1 MRNLLKRGMSLL
13 LVVVM
18 VLSLAVPSVLAVAGT
33 GDPDEGEK
41 VTYQFYQEQY
51 KGNMLTH
58 YSWATVNADIA
69 AAYDTLKWKPET
81 TASYA
86 QIDGSNPFVY
96 LLLGESNAYAMR
108 LQSPGA
114 GTYDVTLNYYTNTH
128 ASAAPEGTMY
138 IIEAPATFGEYASAN
153 LRTMTASMTPVV
165 TVSYAASQTA
175 AASAAGAYTFEANKE
190 YLAVFCFSDGVDGVN
205 SSLRGYI
212 NSLEVQKKPVNP
224 GQAQPAEYDF
234 MYLNN
239 NEFLRDHADA
249 IAAAYD
255 TLNWKFFLTDND
267 YGYSRSTMFNKNVNA
282 LEMQNTAG
290 SWFAFQI
297 KSPGAG
303 EYELVL
309 EHGARPRGASV
320 GRIYILPATESF
332 NTVAE
337 IDAAVG
343 NHNTEGTQA
352 YAGTA
357 NWYSST
363 ENTTG
368 VRSNAFRYNFQAGKE
383 YVLVFKS
390 QVKSLENANAFMYAT
405 KLTATPVV
413 PEETTA
419 PQETTAAQETTV
431 PQETTSPDETT
442 VPEETVPE
450 ATVPEG
456 YDAAYDFMFKNDGT
470 KLVDSAAAIAANYD
484 QLKWKFYMTSFQYGY
499 DGIRDG
505 AAVGPGTIFN
515 KNTNSLEMP
524 SAAGQWFA
532 YQIQAPGAGW
542 YEITLEHGAR
552 PRGAAEVGL
561 YILPA
566 TVDYN
571 TVDEIKAAIADGTAK
586 TLTVADMCSEEENQ
600 KGILSD
606 KFYYEFEAGKDY
618 IFVLRSQK
626 KADTNSNAYL
636 YASKLLMKQT
646 EKPADDILNPPEPP
660 KNFVTK
666 DNTYVLYQPDYAG
679 SYLTHYRAEGDTQLN
694 GAKIYTDKFLAAY
707 NTLKWKPETTDAI
720 ANITESGYLELT
732 LGEKNYYAFRVQA
745 PADGIYKVTL
755 NHGVTANSNAAK
767 SGNVYIFQAT
777 MDSYPGSMLSSAIKE
792 QKPVLTTSYRSD
804 KAGTAS
810 ASGEFTFY
818 AGKEYVVA
826 FSVSDGV
833 ENNTATLHAYLNDI
847 TLTKIAEAPVDPMK
861 DTSVYNL
868 YLPEFAGQYLNHFRE
883 EGDPNLNGAQ
893 VVTEE
898 VAAAFDKNGWKLENA
913 SSYSLFTKNNPYLEV
928 VTGEANSFSVRI
940 QSPGTGKYDV
950 TLKHCLRNHA
960 QAATSGKIYI
970 FPAEKDLYTKAEINQ
985 VILKREPIAVA
996 NFKDPNTTG
1005 YSTSEITGSYSFTEG
1020 KDYIVVFVL
1029 ADDDYAKTG
1038 IVRAFLSQLIT
1049 KRVGEAIPNPGE
1061 SDTAAGGTVY
1071 QLYMEQYSGKYLWHS
1086 TAENVRNEI
1095 AYNYDNG
1102 SQNWKYEYVSGS
1114 ANFADGYLNVGM
1126 GKAGTFFGIRIKSP
1140 GTGTYQLTLE
1150 HFLNSHVRAAQIG
1163 EVYIIEAPETQ
1174 YETYNEMSYAF
1185 ARAPI
1190 ITMTYELKDASGM
1203 KFTSCTGTYAFQEGK
1218 EYIIGFYGND
1228 AADTT
1233 NEVSTTYIY
1242 LDRLIAKRIGEYA
1255 EPDAGER
1262 MPTGVVV
1269 NPAVAN
1275 QFKSGVHG
1283 ALTEVDGV
1291 NYLAVP
1297 TYGKRMYIYNLD
1309 AWTQVDEVYTGVGNP
1324 RGTTVDDEGNI
1335 WVTGDGGGIFK
1346 YDIRTGVGEIFK
1358 YTGSSLSSFYAA
1370 NVGSDGRIYLGSG
1383 GTGVVAGF
1391 DPSNNTWFDLGKP
1404 LPEGKTVGAVNE
1416 RDGIVYAAV
1425 HGDSTH
1431 YIVKLDGKTGEL
1443 LGKLDVSARMY
1454 NIRYLTNLDFLG
1466 DYVVGCGANHNM
1478 GMMVVDP
1485 ETMTFVSGEDFG
1497 IEANINR
1504 AVSEVVDGK
1513 QYFTT
1518 TTYGLCEF
1526 DLETKKA
1533 TPLGGEFEKVTTGL
1547 RFTGKNFIS
1556 GMEDLSDKTILTY
1569 GNPDTGGLMFWDLES
1584 GKTKTRENLVI
1595 PGSGEGAGLRSL
1607 CNGKPGSGELYM
1619 GCYDSNNV
1627 WVVDTATGDM
1637 VRTYATT
1644 GSQVDSMLWV
1654 DGTLYAGN
1662 YNTCTLTKVDF
1673 AGGKSQA
1680 LFRLNDDVFNQAR
1693 IHTMTY
1699 GENKIFCGT
1708 TPDVYR
1714 HGGMLVW
1721 YDLET
1726 GLTWVAA
1733 GPNPDQVFYTEAP
1746 QFWTAT
1752 EWTQEAT
1759 GKVLQVEDFKTL
1771 FDADQDGDGVNE
1783 SFAGTMAFQTIQNV
1797 VYKDGLI
1804 YATGSVHGGTS
1815 TTKRSDIEACIFVYD
1830 VAQRKV
1836 IATCELT
1843 KYISDLGRP
1852 EFIQSLALDPN
1863 SQETLFWG
1871 GVSETLFSMRF
1882 DPETLKFTVKEEL
1895 SFAKTTYYANQSRAW
1910 FPRPIIFDE
1919 EGYLY
1924 VAFDRIGGLVKV
1936 NTKDT
1941 SDYTQLLKNFN
1952 SVLEIPTGITFGDD
1966 GQLYYLTA
1974 GYELRVLKLDPTEE
1988 EWAEAKVVQDMID
2001 ALPAPADITAED
2013 YEAIKAART
2022 AYMALA
2028 TPNRGLLNNLKV
2040 LEKAEEMVLIAM
2052 IDALGEVTIDQE
2064 FILAEMR
2071 ANYNAMSMDRRLKI
2085 TNYDTMRMAERR
2097 MSELKAQRVEQMINA
2112 IGEVT
2117 LEKEQQIRDARAAFL
2132 KLTASEQFMVTNLD
2146 VLNAAEAVIAQLKAK
2161 QKAVEKVIEKI
2172 DSIGE
2177 VTLESEE
2184 AIMDART
2191 AYDKLDDAQKVLV
2204 TNYDVLVAAEAK
2216 LAKLKSNAQLLPW
2229 IVSSGVVVIAAAVG
2243 IVFVIPASRSKILS
2257 IFKKK
2262 S

>member
-1 MRNLLKRGMSLL
+1 MSNFLKRTMSLL
-13 LVVVM
+13 LVLVM

-33 GDPDEGEK
+33 GDPDGGNK
-41 VTYQFYQEQY
+41 ITYQFYQEQY

-69 AAYDTLKWKPET
+69 AAYDMLKWKPET

-96 LLLGESNAYAMR
+96 ILLGESNAYAMR

-190 YLAVFCFSDGVDGVN
+190 YLAVFCFSDGADGVN

-368 VRSNAFRYNFQAGKE
+368 VRTNAFRYNFEAGKE

-413 PEETTA
+413 PEETTV

-431 PQETTSPDETT
+431 PNETTSPQ
-442 VPEETVPE
+442 ETVPE
-450 ATVPEG
+450 VTVPEG

-505 AAVGPGTIFN
+505 APVGPGTIFN

-524 SAAGQWFA
+524 NSSGQWFA
-532 YQIQAPGAGW
+532 YQIQSPGAGW

-552 PRGAAEVGL
+552 PRGAAEAGI

-566 TVDYN
+566 AAEYD
-571 TVDEIKAAIADGTAK
+571 TVDEIKTALGTAT
-586 TLTVADMCSEEENQ
+586 TLTKVDMCSEEENQ
-600 KGILSD
+600 KGYVSD

-618 IFVLRSQK
+618 IFVMRSQK
-626 KADTNSNAYL
+626 KADTNNNAYL
-636 YASKLLMKQT
+636 YASKLLLKQT
-646 EKPADDILNPPEPP
+646 QKPADDILNPPEPP
-660 KNFVTK
+660 KNFATK
-666 DNTYVLYQPDYAG
+666 ENAYVFYHPDYAG
-679 SYLTHYRAEGDTQLN
+679 NYLTHWREAGDATLN
-694 GAKIYTDKFLAAY
+694 GAGIVNDKFLAAY
-707 NTLKWKPETTDAI
+707 DQLKWKTETSGAI
-720 ANITESGYLELT
+720 ANMTENGYLELT
-732 LGEKNYYAFRVQA
+732 LGEANYYAFRVKA

-755 NHGVTANSNAAK
+755 NHSVTNNTGAAK
-767 SGNVYIFQAT
+767 TGNVFIFEAT
-777 MDSYPGSMLSSAIKE
+777 MDSYPGAMLNNAIKE
-792 QKPVLTTSYRSD
+792 QKAVITTTYAAD

-818 AGKEYVVA
+818 AGKEYIIA
-826 FSVSDGV
+826 FGVSDGV
-833 ENNTATLHAYLNDI
+833 DGKPQTLRAYINDI
-847 TLTKIAEAPVDPMK
+847 TLTKTAEAPEDPMK
-861 DTSVYNL
+861 GSKIYNL
-868 YLPEFAGQYLNHFRE
+868 YLPEYAGQYLNHFRE
-883 EGDPNLNGAQ
+883 EGDPALNGAQ
-893 VVTEE
+893 IVTEE
-898 VAAAFDKNGWKLENA
+898 VAAAFNKNGWKLENA
-913 SSYSLFTKNNPYLEV
+913 SSYSLFAKSNPYLEV
-928 VTGEANSFSVRI
+928 VTSEANSFSVRI

-950 TLKHCLRNHA
+950 TLKYCMRNHE
-960 QAATSGKIYI
+960 QAATTGQIYI
-970 FPAEKDLYTKAEINQ
+970 FPAEKELYTKAEINQ
-985 VILKREPIAVA
+985 VVLKRESIAVA
-996 NFKDPNTTG
+996 NFKDTQTTG
-1005 YSTSEITGSYSFTEG
+1005 YSTAEITGSYSFTEG

-1029 ADDDYAKTG
+1029 GDDDYAKNGT
-1038 IVRAFLSQLIT
+1038 VRAFLSQLVT
-1049 KRVGEAIPNPGE
+1049 KRVGEATANPGE
-1061 SDTAAGGTVY
+1061 GDAAAGGTVY

-1086 TAENVRNEI
+1086 TNENVRDEI

-1102 SQNWKYEYVSGS
+1102 SQNWKYEYISGS
-1114 ANFADGYLNVGM
+1114 VNFADGYLNVGM
-1126 GKAGTFFGIRIKSP
+1126 GKSGTYFGIRIKSP
-1140 GTGTYQLTLE
+1140 GTGTYQLTLD
-1150 HFLNSHVRAAQIG
+1150 HFLNSHVRAAEIG

-1174 YETYNEMSYAF
+1174 YETYNDMSYAF
-1185 ARAPI
+1185 ARAPVM
-1190 ITMTYELKDASGM
+1190 TTTYELEGASGM
-1203 KFTSCTGTYAFQEGK
+1203 KYVSCTGTFAFQEGK

-1228 AADTT
+1228 AADTANDVT
-1233 NEVSTTYIY
+1233 TTYIY
-1242 LDRLIAKRIGEYA
+1242 LDRLIAKRIGAYQEQ
-1255 EPDAGER
+1255 DSNDG
-1262 MPTGVVV
+1262 MPVGVVV

-1275 QFKSGVHG
+1275 QYKPGVHG
-1283 ALTEVDGV
+1283 GLAEVDGV

-1297 TYGKRMYIYNLD
+1297 AYGKRMYIYNLN

-1324 RGTTVDDEGNI
+1324 RGTTVDSDGNI
-1335 WVTGDGGGIFK
+1335 WVIGDGSHLFK
-1346 YDIRTGVGEIFK
+1346 YDIRTGVGTTYK
-1358 YTGSSLSSFYAA
+1358 YKGSSLSSFYAA
-1370 NVGSDGRIYLGSG
+1370 AIGSDGRMYFGSG
-1383 GTGVVAGF
+1383 NLGHIMGF
-1391 DPSNNTWFDLGKP
+1391 DIQKEEWFDYGKP
-1404 LPEGKTVGAVNE
+1404 LEDGKIVGAVNE
-1416 RDGIVYAAV
+1416 KDGFVYAAI
-1425 HGDSTH
+1425 HGDAKH
-1431 YIVKLDGKTGEL
+1431 YIAKLDAKTGEL
-1443 LGKLDVSARMY
+1443 LGTLDVSDRMY
-1454 NIRYLTNLDFLG
+1454 NIRYLTTIDFLG

-1497 IEANINR
+1497 IEANITR
-1504 AVSEVVDGK
+1504 AVSEVIDGK

-1518 TTYGLCEF
+1518 STYGLCEF
-1526 DLETKKA
+1526 DLATNKA
-1533 TPLGGEFEKVTTGL
+1533 TPVGGEFEKATTGL
-1547 RFTGKNFIS
+1547 RFTGKNFVS
-1556 GMEDLSDKTILTY
+1556 GMEDLSDMTILTY
-1569 GNPDTGGLMFWDLES
+1569 GNPDTSGLFFWDLEA
-1584 GKTKTRENLVI
+1584 GVIKTRENLVLE
-1595 PGSGEGAGLRSL
+1595 GSGEGSGLRSL

-1627 WVVDTATGDM
+1627 WVVDTVSGDM
-1637 VRTYATT
+1637 VRTYSTT

-1673 AGGKSQA
+1673 GGGQSQA

-1714 HGGMLVW
+1714 HGGMIAW

-1752 EWTQEAT
+1752 EWTQEST
-1759 GKVLQVEDFKTL
+1759 GKVLQVEDFKSL
-1771 FDADQDGDGVNE
+1771 FNADQDGDGVNE
-1783 SFAGTMAFQTIQNV
+1783 SFKGTVDYQTIQNLI
-1797 VYKDGLI
+1797 YKDGLL
-1804 YATGSVHGGTS
+1804 YGTGSVHGGTS

-1836 IATCELT
+1836 IATCKLT
-1843 KYISDLGRP
+1843 NYISGLGRP

-1863 SQETLFWG
+1863 SEETLFWG
-1871 GVSETLFSMRF
+1871 GVSETLFSMTF

-1910 FPRPIIFDE
+1910 FPRPIIFDGN
-1919 EGYLY
+1919 GYLY

-1936 NTKDT
+1936 NTQDT

-1952 SVLEIPTGITFGDD
+1952 SVLEIPTSITFGDD
-1966 GQLYYLTA
+1966 GHLYYLTA

-1988 EWAEAKVVQDMID
+1988 EWAEAKIVQDMID
-2001 ALPAPADITAED
+2001 ALPDPDKITADD
-2013 YEAIKAART
+2013 YETIKAARQ
-2022 AYMALA
+2022 AYMALK
-2028 TPNRGLLNNLKV
+2028 TPNRGLVNNLKV
-2040 LEKAEEMVLIAM
+2040 LEKAEEKVLIAM

-2085 TNYDTMRMAERR
+2085 TNYDTMRLAERR
-2097 MSELKAQRVEQMINA
+2097 MSELKAERVEKMIEA

-2117 LEKEQQIRDARAAFL
+2117 LDKEQAIRDARAAFL
-2132 KLTASEQFMVTNLD
+2132 KLTAQEQYMVQNID
-2146 VLNAAEAVIAQLKAK
+2146 VLNAAEAAIAQLKAK

-2172 DSIGE
+2172 DAIGE
-2177 VTLESEE
+2177 VTLESEA
-2184 AIMDART
+2184 AIQDARE

-2204 TNYDVLVAAEAK
+2204 TNYDVLVAAEAR

-2229 IVSSGVVVIAAAVG
+2229 IVASGAVVVAAAVG
-2243 IVFVIPASRSKILS
+2243 IIFVIPTTRGKILS
-2257 IFKKK
+2257 VFKKK

>member
-18 VLSLAVPSVLAVAGT
+18 VLSLTVPSVLAVAGT
-33 GDPDEGEK
+33 GDPDEGNK

-51 KGNMLTH
+51 KGSMLTH
-58 YSWATVNADIA
+58 YSGADVSADIT

-86 QIDGSNPFVY
+86 QIDGSKPFVY
-96 LLLGESNAYAMR
+96 LLLGERNAYAMR

-128 ASAAPEGTMY
+128 ASAASEGTMY
-138 IIEAPATFGEYASAN
+138 IIEAPATFGEYTSAD
-153 LRTMTASMTPVV
+153 LRTMTAAMTPVV
-165 TVSYAASQTA
+165 TVSYAASQPA

-368 VRSNAFRYNFQAGKE
+368 VRTNAFRYNFEAGKE

-413 PEETTA
+413 PEETTT

-431 PQETTSPDETT
+431 PQETTSPSETT
-442 VPEETVPE
+442 VPEETIPDV
-450 ATVPEG
+450 TVPEG
-456 YDAAYDFMFKNDGT
+456 YDAAYDFMLKNDGT
-470 KLVDSAAAIAANYD
+470 KLVDSATAIAANYD

-524 SAAGQWFA
+524 SSTGQWFA
-532 YQIQAPGAGW
+532 YQIKAPGTGW

-566 TVDYN
+566 TVDYD

-636 YASKLLMKQT
+636 YASKLLLKQT
-646 EKPADDILNPPEPP
+646 EKPADDVLNPPEPP
-660 KNFVTK
+660 KNFVIK
-666 DNTYVLYQPDYAG
+666 ENAYVFYHPDYAG
-679 SYLTHYRAEGDTQLN
+679 NYLTHWREAGDATLN
-694 GAKIYTDKFLAAY
+694 GAGVVGDKFLAAY
-707 NTLKWKPETTDAI
+707 DQLKWKTETSGAI

-732 LGEKNYYAFRVQA
+732 LGEANYYAFRVKA

-755 NHGVTANSNAAK
+755 NHSVTNNTGAAK
-767 SGNVYIFQAT
+767 TGNVFIFEAT
-777 MDSYPGSMLSSAIKE
+777 MDSYPGAMLTNAIKE
-792 QKPVLTTSYRSD
+792 QKAIITTTYAAD

-818 AGKEYVVA
+818 SGKEYIIA
-826 FSVSDGV
+826 FGVSDDVDGKPQ
-833 ENNTATLHAYLNDI
+833 TLRAYINDI
-847 TLTKIAEAPVDPMK
+847 TLTKTAEAPVDPMK
-861 DTSVYNL
+861 DSKIYNL
-868 YLPEFAGQYLNHFRE
+868 YLPEYAGQYLNHFRE
-883 EGDPNLNGAQ
+883 EGDPSLNGAQ
-893 VVTEE
+893 IVTEE
-898 VAAAFDKNGWKLENA
+898 VAAAFQKNGWKLENA

-950 TLKHCLRNHA
+950 TLKHCLRNHD
-960 QAATSGKIYI
+960 QAATNGKIYI

-1038 IVRAFLSQLIT
+1038 TVRAFLSQLIT
-1049 KRVGEAIPNPGE
+1049 KRVGEATPNPGE
-1061 SDTAAGGTVY
+1061 SDAAAGGTVY

-1086 TAENVRNEI
+1086 TTENVRDEI

-1126 GKAGTFFGIRIKSP
+1126 GKAGTYFGIRIKSP

-1163 EVYIIEAPETQ
+1163 EVYVIEAPEAQ

-1190 ITMTYELKDASGM
+1190 IVTSYELEGASGM
-1203 KFTSCTGTYAFQEGK
+1203 KFTSSTGTFAFEEGK

-1228 AADTT
+1228 AADTDNDT
-1233 NEVSTTYIY
+1233 TTTYIY
-1242 LDRLIAKRIGEYA
+1242 LDRLIMQRIGDYA
-1255 EPDAGER
+1255 DPDGGEQ
-1262 MPTGVVV
+1262 MPEGVMV
-1269 NPAVAN
+1269 NPSVAN
-1275 QFKSGVHG
+1275 QYKPGAHG
-1283 ALTEVDGV
+1283 ALTQIDGV

-1297 TYGKRMYIYNLD
+1297 VYGKRMYVYNLN
-1309 AWTQVDEVYTGVGNP
+1309 AWTQVDEVYTGIGNP
-1324 RGTTVDDEGNI
+1324 RGATVDSDGTVWI
-1335 WVTGDGGGIFK
+1335 AGDGSGLFK
-1346 YDIRTGVGEIFK
+1346 YDVRTGVGTTYK
-1358 YTGSSLSSFYAA
+1358 YVGKSLSSFYAVA
-1370 NVGSDGRIYLGSG
+1370 QGSDGRLYLGTSSAG
-1383 GTGVVAGF
+1383 HVVAF
-1391 DPSNNTWFDLGKP
+1391 DIATESFIDLGKP
-1404 LPEGKTVGAVNE
+1404 IEDGKYVGAANE
-1416 RDGIVYAAV
+1416 KDGYVYAAIS
-1425 HGDSTH
+1425 GDTKH
-1431 YIVKLDGKTGEL
+1431 YIVKLDRETGEV
-1443 LGKLDVSARMY
+1443 LGKLDISDRMY
-1454 NIRYLTNLDFLG
+1454 NIRYVTTMDFLG

-1478 GMMVVDP
+1478 GMLVVDP

-1497 IEANINR
+1497 IEANISR

-1595 PGSGEGAGLRSL
+1595 PGSGEGTGLRSL

-1627 WVVDTATGDM
+1627 WVVDTASGDM
-1637 VRTYATT
+1637 VRTYSTT

-1662 YNTCTLTKVDF
+1662 YNTCTLTRVDF
-1673 AGGKSQA
+1673 AGGKSEA

-1693 IHTMTY
+1693 IHTITY

-1726 GLTWVAA
+1726 ELTWVAA
-1733 GPNPDQVFYTEAP
+1733 GPDPEDVFYTKAP

-1759 GKVLQVEDFKTL
+1759 GKVLQVEDFKAL

-1843 KYISDLGRP
+1843 KYISGLGRP
-1852 EFIQSLALDPN
+1852 EFIQSLTLDPN

-1871 GVSETLFSMRF
+1871 GVSETLFTMTF
-1882 DPETLKFTVKEEL
+1882 DKDTLKFTVKEEL
-1895 SFAKTTYYANQSRAW
+1895 SFSKTTYYANQSRAW
-1910 FPRPIIFDE
+1910 FPRAIIFDD

-1924 VAFDRIGGLVKV
+1924 VSFDRLGGLVKV

-1941 SDYTQLLKNFN
+1941 SDYTQLLKNFD
-1952 SVLEIPTGITFGDD
+1952 SVLDIPTSITFGDD
-1966 GQLYYLTA
+1966 GNLYYLTA
-1974 GYELRVLKLDPTEE
+1974 GYGLKVLKLNPTDE
-1988 EWAEAKVVQDMID
+1988 EWAEAKVVQDMIA
-2001 ALPAPADITAED
+2001 ALPKPADITADD

-2022 AYMALA
+2022 AYMALETA
-2028 TPNRGLLNNLKV
+2028 NRGLLNNLTV
-2040 LEKAEEMVLIAM
+2040 LERAEEAVLIAM
-2052 IDALGEVTIDQE
+2052 IDALGEVTVDQE

-2085 TNYDTMRMAERR
+2085 TNYDTMRLAERR

-2117 LEKEQQIRDARAAFL
+2117 LEKEQQVRDARAAFL
-2132 KLTASEQFMVTNLD
+2132 KLTANEQFMVKNQD

-2172 DSIGE
+2172 DAIGE
-2177 VTLESEE
+2177 VTLDSEE
-2184 AIMDART
+2184 AILDARA

-2229 IVSSGVVVIAAAVG
+2229 IVSSGVVVIAAAAG